1 MQYFNHDTDASF
13 DSKVS
18 ALRFF
23 HGGAA
28 VDAYWCLIEC
38 IYKDEKPFELN
49 DFNAASLAM
58 KLNASLA
65 DVQSWVDGIIETG
78 LLSKSENGLTSRRIE
93 ENIRAY
99 HEKTKRARENGAK
112 GGRVKA
118 SKGLATAKQPLS
130 KGLATAKQPLSKGLA
145 NKIKEN
151 KEDAELLK
159 AQQSSLLI
167 GSGESQSAA
176 AEADDGST
184 WDWDEV
190 MRELMLNA

>member
-1 MQYFNHDTDASF
+1 MRYFDHDTDASF
-13 DSKVS
+13 DSKIS

-38 IYKDEKPFELN
+38 IYKDEKPFEMN

-65 DVQSWVDGIIETG
+65 DVQSLVDGIIETG

-99 HEKTKRARENGAK
+99 HEKTKRAKENGAK
-112 GGRVKA
+112 GGRAKA
-118 SKGLATAKQPLS
+118 SKR
-130 KGLATAKQPLSKGLA
+130 LATAKQPLSKGLA
-145 NKIKEN
+145 NKRKEN

-159 AQQSSLLI
+159 AQQSSLSV

-190 MRELMLNA
+190 MRELMFNA

>member
-13 DSKVS
+13 DSKIS

-28 VDAYWCLIEC
+28 VDAYWCLVEC

-65 DVQSWVDGIIETG
+65 DVQKWIDGIVEVG
-78 LLSKSENGLTSRRIE
+78 LLRQGDDGLTSDRIE
-93 ENIRAY
+93 KNICSYKQKKEQSSRA
-99 HEKTKRARENGAK
+99 G
-112 GGRVKA
+112 KA
-118 SKGLATAKQPLS
+118 SAEKRKQRKISRKTTTVERPLNDRAT
-130 KGLATAKQPLSKGLA
+130 

-159 AQQSSLLI
+159 AQQSSLSV

>member
-13 DSKVS
+13 DSKIS

-38 IYKDEKPFELN
+38 IYKDEKPFETT

-65 DVQSWVDGIIETG
+65 DIQKWIDGIIEVG
-78 LLSKSENGLTSRRIE
+78 LLSQGDDGLTSDRIE
-93 ENIRAY
+93 KNICSYKQKKEQSSRA
-99 HEKTKRARENGAK
+99 G
-112 GGRVKA
+112 KA
-118 SKGLATAKQPLS
+118 SAEKRKQRKLSRKSTTVERPLNDRAT
-130 KGLATAKQPLSKGLA
+130 